1 MKCKKLISGIVA
13 IMLVAVLAFGSTAAA
28 VGAQADNGAD
38 LALASQN
45 VSELTAT
52 TDSSASSRADSL
64 DDINEAISVIKVIL
78 GAFSSSDKLTWD
90 SFKTGVSRLFYM
102 SVDKLIDSLVVGLS
116 KVFPLMSRPDEADY
130 KFTNSNVG
138 SKSFNDKA
146 ADGARW
152 NVGYSSASLLTG
164 NELDGNHY
172 VGGSLSY
179 PNPKHPTEILDD
191 LRVRVFAMSDGTDNG
206 IVVYAVLDAYGLAAK
221 DVREI
226 RSRIAG
232 FIKNRNIVSVNI
244 STLHQH
250 SAIDT
255 LGLNGDLNKVLF
267 GNTFKNAIG
276 MDPSTLHNGQN
287 KEYMEHLYKT
297 TADTIV
303 AAVNNMEPGE
313 MYFSQTD
320 VHEYIRDKRDPQTF
334 NPNLNR
340 LCFVPD
346 NRESKPT
353 WIVNA
358 AIHCVGLGA
367 GTTNISGDYPYFIEK
382 QVNAAG
388 ANYVQIQ
395 GAELAITSQTAPV
408 AVEGNT
414 RYQNVEAYGNKLGE
428 ILVAADKGSRVE
440 PILNIAHRDVF
451 VTVDNHALEFIAS
464 TGLLANEAVK
474 AKDGSMRIP
483 TEIGYMEIGTNL
495 AFALI
500 PGELAP
506 EIAFGGGTEAKDSW
520 TGEDWEYPSMQ
531 DIVGSRKFMVLGL
544 TNDQIG
550 YIIADNNY
558 HSILTENEEL
568 LTVSK
573 HEGSRILLEFKS
585 LYESVR

>member
-1 MKCKKLISGIVA
+1 
-13 IMLVAVLAFGSTAAA
+13 
-28 VGAQADNGAD
+28 
-38 LALASQN
+38 
-45 VSELTAT
+45 
-52 TDSSASSRADSL
+52 
-64 DDINEAISVIKVIL
+64 
-78 GAFSSSDKLTWD
+78 
-90 SFKTGVSRLFYM
+90 M

-152 NVGYSSASLLTG
+152 NVGYSSATLLTG

-232 FIKNRNIVSVNI
+232 LIKNKNIVSVNI

-276 MDPSTLHNGQN
+276 MDASTLHNGQN

-334 NPNLNR
+334 DPNLNR

-395 GAELAITSQTAPV
+395 GAELAITSQGDSV
-408 AVEGNT
+408 SVEGNT

-428 ILVAADKGSRVE
+428 ILVAADKGSKVE
-440 PILNIAHRDVF
+440 PILNIAHRDIF

-531 DIVGSRKFMVLGL
+531 DIVGSRKLMVLGL

>member
-1 MKCKKLISGIVA
+1 MKSKKLISCAVTILLAV
-13 IMLVAVLAFGSTAAA
+13 VLAFGSTVAAL
-28 VGAQADNGAD
+28 GSQADSSAD
-38 LALASQN
+38 LALASQT
-45 VSELTAT
+45 VSELTA
-52 TDSSASSRADSL
+52 DADSASSRADAI
-64 DDINEAISVIKVIL
+64 DNITEAVNIIKVII
-78 GAFSSSDKLTWD
+78 GAFSSSDEFTWD
-90 SFKTGVSRLFYM
+90 SFTTGVSRLFYM
-102 SVDKLIDSLVVGLS
+102 ALDSLIDGLVSGIS
-116 KVFPLMSRPDEADY
+116 KVFPQMKRQNEADY
-130 KFTNSNVG
+130 KFTNSNTG
-138 SKSFNDKA
+138 SKTFQDTV
-146 ADGARW
+146 ADGAKW
-152 NVGYSSASLLTG
+152 NLGYASASLLTG

-179 PNPKHPTEILDD
+179 PNAKHPTEILDD
-191 LRVRVFAMSDGTDNG
+191 LRVRVFALSDGTDNG
-206 IVVYAVLDAYGLAAK
+206 IVVYAVLDAYGLADK

-226 RSRIAG
+226 RSRISG
-232 FIKNRNIVSVNI
+232 FIKNNNIVSVNI

-276 MDPSTLHNGQN
+276 MSPDTLHNGQN

-297 TADTIV
+297 TAESIKK
-303 AAVNNMEPGE
+303 AVNSMEPGE

-320 VHEYIRDKRDPQTF
+320 ISEYIRDKRDPQSF
-334 NPNLNR
+334 DPNFNR

-346 NRESKPT
+346 NKDSNPT

-367 GTTNISGDYPYFIEK
+367 ATTSISGDYPYFIEK
-382 QVNAAG
+382 KVNEAG
-388 ANYVQIQ
+388 ANFVQIQ
-395 GAELAITSQTAPV
+395 GAELAISSQGKNTNI
-408 AVEGNT
+408 EGNT
-414 RYQNVEAYGNKLGE
+414 RYQNVEAYGSALGD
-428 ILVAADKGSRVE
+428 ILVNADKGTRVE
-440 PILNIAHRDVF
+440 PILNIAHRDIF
-451 VTVDNHALEFIAS
+451 VTVDNNALAFIAS

-474 AKDGSMRIP
+474 SEDGKMRIP
-483 TEIGYMEIGTNL
+483 TEIGYMEIGTDL

-506 EIAFGGGTEAKDSW
+506 EIAFGGNTEAKDSW
-520 TGEDWEYPSMQ
+520 TGSEWKYPSMQ
-531 DIVGSRKFMVLGL
+531 EIVGDRKLMVLGL

-573 HEGSRILLEFKS
+573 YEGSRMLLEFKG